1 MNRLLLIYI
10 NGHKKAQNLKKT
22 ADPLQA
28 THYQQLPCPAG
39 VA

>member
-10 NGHKKAQNLKKT
+10 NGHKKAQNFKK